1 MFNLLNGVKSLTFIV
16 KAFVSQEITF
26 AILSEIP
33 INLDTFAMNAKTKGI
48 LKIQNTAT
56 RDLQYLIECESCF
69 CSYEG
74 RKCDGLECLV
84 EIRRTSRSAN
94 GLNSNEREHLESSVS
109 TVR

>member
-74 RKCDGLECLV
+74 QKCDGV

>member
-1 MFNLLNGVKSLTFIV
+1 MKSLTFVV

-33 INLDTFAMNAKTKGI
+33 INLDTFSMNMKTKGV

-56 RDLQYLIECESCF
+56 RDLQYSVECESCF

-74 RKCDGLECLV
+74 RLCDGLECLV
-84 EIRRTSRSAN
+84 EIRRSSRSAN
-94 GLNSNEREHLESSVS
+94 GLNSNEREHLESSVG
-109 TVR
+109 VMRVDNE